1 MPTYDM
7 KDPEGVEHE
16 ILCSIGEMEEKKEK
30 GWTMIFK
37 PPKNNLIGHTG
48 DVLSH
53 TSEDWNSVLKNI
65 KSHHPG
71 STIQTKY

>member
-1 MPTYDM
+1 MPSYTM
-7 KDPEGVEHE
+7 KDPDGVEHDL
-16 ILCSIGEMEEKKEK
+16 LCTIAEMEEKKEE
-30 GWTMIFK
+30 GWTMVFH